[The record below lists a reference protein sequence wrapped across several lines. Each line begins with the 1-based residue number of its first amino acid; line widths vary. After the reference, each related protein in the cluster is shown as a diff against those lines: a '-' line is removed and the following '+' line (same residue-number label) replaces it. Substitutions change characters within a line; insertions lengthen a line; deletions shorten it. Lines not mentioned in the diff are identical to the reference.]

1 MSDVE
6 WASSFLW
13 PFKNP
18 AQPEMGVLASWGFP
32 HSQWLLSEIR
42 LSLSFG
48 YLHWKCWK
56 LGIFLCGLFC
66 TKMIHS
72 YYLIQANIQ
81 NISPSHCGSCPS
93 IFSSMKIFHAVFFI
107 HAITFFPHITTSVA
121 FLEIDLVTT
130 YFPDGGAWW
139 IKNFQLSHLSS
150 QVWDTFMGQR
160 IFKGGIGLLPF

>member
-1 MSDVE
+1 MPYSQTWRWMSDVE

-107 HAITFFPHITTSVA
+107 HAITFFPHITHYLCGL
-121 FLEIDLVTT
+121 FR
-130 YFPDGGAWW
+130 
-139 IKNFQLSHLSS
+139 NRLSHHLFPWWWCL
-150 QVWDTFMGQR
+150 VN
-160 IFKGGIGLLPF
+160 

>member
-1 MSDVE
+1 MLSE
-6 WASSFLW
+6 
-13 PFKNP
+13 P
-18 AQPEMGVLASWGFP
+18 
-32 HSQWLLSEIR
+32 LLSYGPLKTQPSQRWEFWPHGAFLTANDCSVKFS

-93 IFSSMKIFHAVFFI
+93 IFSSMKIFHDVFFI

-130 YFPDGGAWW
+130 YFPDGGAW
-139 IKNFQLSHLSS
+139 
-150 QVWDTFMGQR
+150 
-160 IFKGGIGLLPF
+160 